1 MANRIPFLTYSA
13 EELKQV
19 KGDFQES
26 SFVKEKT
33 GVDNVCERAAM
44 KAANEEGTFILRK
57 QAENG
62 MTIAI
67 VKYDWKLES
76 RKRKNGCDG
85 MQWGCRH
92 VWNGIPAL

>member
-1 MANRIPFLTYSA
+1 MQFFPAEALRAAPGSFTPSA
-13 EELKQV
+13 
-19 KGDFQES
+19 
-26 SFVKEKT
+26 FVQSVT

-67 VKYDWKLES
+67 VKYDWKLE
-76 RKRKNGCDG
+76 RELAKEYRIDE
-85 MQWGCRH
+85 Q
-92 VWNGIPAL
+92 